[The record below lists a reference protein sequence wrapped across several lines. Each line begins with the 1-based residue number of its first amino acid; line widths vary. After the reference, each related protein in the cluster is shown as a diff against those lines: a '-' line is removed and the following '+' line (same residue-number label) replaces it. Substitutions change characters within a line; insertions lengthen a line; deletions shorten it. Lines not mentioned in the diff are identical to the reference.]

1 MFWAQRRCDAFY
13 LYDNCCVRQ
22 NISWLFFF
30 SFFLF
35 SYSLQMQ
42 RFFFFL
48 DLACRLFSREN
59 SLHFGIA
66 RGRFLPFKNC
76 QSADVFP
83 CKPPAL
89 LRKSRWIKKC
99 DQRRRGRGGREEK
112 TKWILEF
119 SKLNCW
125 SEMEWI

>member
-1 MFWAQRRCDAFY
+1 MFCAQRRCDSFTCMTTAAC
-13 LYDNCCVRQ
+13 DK
-22 NISWLFFF
+22 ISLDFF
-30 SFFLF
+30 FFLF
-35 SYSLQMQ
+35 SYSIQMQ

-48 DLACRLFSREN
+48 DLACRLFSQEN

-76 QSADVFP
+76 HSADVFP

-89 LRKSRWIKKC
+89 LDEADELKSATKEE
-99 DQRRRGRGGREEK
+99 GGGWEK

-119 SKLNCW
+119 SKLNCC
-125 SEMEWI
+125 SEME